1 MKLYLVII
9 LVFRTYIPL
18 FYFIFLDVIC
28 QMIILFNNI
37 IRTSLQNIMKCIT
50 YPSSDLD

>member
-1 MKLYLVII
+1 MYVYLVII
-9 LVFRTYIPL
+9 FRTYITF

-28 QMIILFNNI
+28 HMIILFNNI

>member
-9 LVFRTYIPL
+9 FRTYIPL
-18 FYFIFLDVIC
+18 VYFIFLDVIC
-28 QMIILFNNI
+28 RMIILFNNI

>member
-1 MKLYLVII
+1 MYVYLVII
-9 LVFRTYIPL
+9 FRTYIPH

-28 QMIILFNNI
+28 HMIILFNNI

>member
-9 LVFRTYIPL
+9 FRTYIPL

-28 QMIILFNNI
+28 HMIILFNNI
-37 IRTSLQNIMKCIT
+37 IRTRLQNIMKCIT

>member
-9 LVFRTYIPL
+9 FRTYIPL
-18 FYFIFLDVIC
+18 FYFIFLEVIC
-28 QMIILFNNI
+28 HMIILFNI

>member
-9 LVFRTYIPL
+9 FRTYIPL

-50 YPSSDLD
+50 YSSSDLD

>member
-1 MKLYLVII
+1 MYVYLVII
-9 LVFRTYIPL
+9 FRTYIPL

-28 QMIILFNNI
+28 HMIILFNNI